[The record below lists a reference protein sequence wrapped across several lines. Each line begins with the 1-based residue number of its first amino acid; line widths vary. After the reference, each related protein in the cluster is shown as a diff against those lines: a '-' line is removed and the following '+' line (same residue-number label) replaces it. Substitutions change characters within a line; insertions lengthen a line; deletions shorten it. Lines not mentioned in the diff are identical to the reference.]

1 MAWLLY
7 EQQSSHFCFLG
18 WFIILII
25 IGISSIGEFIRV
37 IIIYYLL
44 LVFIGSVDLSMRDS
58 IKLGRVQESR
68 LLVLSTEAINI
79 GVIIGQILILILG
92 IGGFIVHE
100 GLN

>member
-1 MAWLLY
+1 M
-7 EQQSSHFCFLG
+7 G
-18 WFIILII
+18 
-25 IGISSIGEFIRV
+25 
-37 IIIYYLL
+37 
-44 LVFIGSVDLSMRDS
+44 DS